1 MRQQASSPE
10 QIDVVDAADD
20 YVSVPE
26 AATFLQV
33 SPSTVWRRI
42 ARGDLPAYRIGHRRV
57 RLKRSEL
64 GRVIRPV
71 ETTDR
76 RCKPSK
82 GAATPRLTL
91 ADPDDIWAGYDP
103 DDARQALRQHAGSLA
118 ESDADRLVEQIYR
131 AREIGSRPATR
142 P

>member
-1 MRQQASSPE
+1 MRQQSTSPE

-26 AATFLQV
+26 AATLLQV
-33 SPSTVWRRI
+33 SPSTVWRWI

-57 RLKRSEL
+57 RLKRREL
-64 GRVIRPV
+64 GRVVRPV

-76 RCKPSK
+76 RSKPSK
-82 GAATPRLTL
+82 GAATPQLTL
-91 ADPDDIWAGYDP
+91 ADPHHIWAGYDQ
-103 DDARQALRQHAGSLA
+103 DAAPQALRQHAGSLA
-118 ESDADRLVEQIYR
+118 ECDADRLIEQIYR
-131 AREIGSRPATR
+131 ARESGSRPATR